1 MNGVVFSFKAL
12 KVWAGIGVG
21 FQCRLLFLFSHPAAQ
36 ASHRRVSELWTGFVC
51 FGYSFKLSRLIMK
64 LATINEEPQY
74 DTPLGNFHSLFTPF
88 SKVADPW
95 KRTEPVWLL
104 FVNDTELEEMKWKL
118 LSSEE
123 MAKVYR
129 LYVGIVIGKIF
140 SLVHLSFSLSI
151 SRRLKTKKDNIK
163 MICK

>member
-1 MNGVVFSFKAL
+1 MPRIVNECSTCHFILKKANLRYKGKLVLYRENKQNRVVFSFKAL
-12 KVWAGIGVG
+12 KVWAGIGVR

-36 ASHRRVSELWTGFVC
+36 VSHRRVSELTC

-74 DTPLGNFHSLFTPF
+74 DTPLGNFHSLSTPF

-104 FVNDTELEEMKWKL
+104 FVNDTEL
-118 LSSEE
+118 
-123 MAKVYR
+123 
-129 LYVGIVIGKIF
+129 
-140 SLVHLSFSLSI
+140 
-151 SRRLKTKKDNIK
+151 
-163 MICK
+163 